1 MGGQVDIVDTRTI
14 VVERVDGT
22 LGEITW
28 SEVVEGTSVTKASV
42 SIEEREVKGEGGKGI
57 GDVGNKVDN
66 QMSKEWDDE
75 GEDEEDDIE
84 TGSGIG

>member
-14 VVERVDGT
+14 AVERVDGT

-28 SEVVEGTSVTKASV
+28 SEVVEGTLVTKASV
-42 SIEEREVKGEGGKGI
+42 SIEEREVKGEGGEGI
-57 GDVGNKVDN
+57 GDVGNKIDN
-66 QMSKEWDDE
+66 QISKEWDDE

>member
-75 GEDEEDDIE
+75 GEDDIE